1 MATLLEFRRV
11 LFRSEYSLQ
20 GNLFFR
26 QQLSYYLNL
35 TRGFHISE
43 THLINSQSKA
53 ILLHIISQLLIR
65 EGDIILVGEL
75 SHFLP
80 NMIFSKAG
88 ARLKTVPID
97 QDGAN
102 VDHYRPHFHTG
113 QIQFILLHS
122 QNQNPPSYHLS
133 QKRNEQL
140 LALAEEYDFI
150 IIEDDEDYELTYE
163 RSASPPLVKF
173 PNTDRVIYL
182 GSFGAYLIPG
192 FQTTFLIGPRD
203 FIRKGRKYLTIF
215 GQIAI
220 INEQLCGEMIQIGR
234 AHV

>member
-1 MATLLEFRRV
+1 M
-11 LFRSEYSLQ
+11 
-20 GNLFFR
+20 
-26 QQLSYYLNL
+26 
-35 TRGFHISE
+35 
-43 THLINSQSKA
+43 
-53 ILLHIISQLLIR
+53 R
-65 EGDIILVGEL
+65 EGDSILVGQL
-75 SHFLP
+75 SHFLL

-97 QDGAN
+97 QDGVN
-102 VDHYRPHFHTG
+102 VDYIRQHFHKG
-113 QIQFILLHS
+113 QIKFILLNS
-122 QNQNPPSYHLS
+122 QNQYPTSYHLS
-133 QKRNEQL
+133 QKRKEQL

-203 FIRKGRKYLTIF
+203 FIREGRKYLNIF
-215 GQIAI
+215 GQIDMI
-220 INEQLCGEMIQIGR
+220 KEQALGEIGR
-234 AHV
+234 ASCRERGKVRGVGRS

>member
-1 MATLLEFRRV
+1 MIHTDALSHFYSSALRRKTTINQIA
-11 LFRSEYSLQ
+11 EYSLH

-75 SHFLP
+75 SYFLP

-97 QDGAN
+97 QDGVN
-102 VDHYRPHFHTG
+102 VVYIRQHFHKG
-113 QIQFILLHS
+113 QIKFIILNT
-122 QNQNPPSYHLS
+122 QNHYLTTYHLS
-133 QKRNEQL
+133 QKRKEQL

-150 IIEDDEDYELTYE
+150 IIADEEDDEWTYVL
-163 RSASPPLVKF
+163 SA
-173 PNTDRVIYL
+173 
-182 GSFGAYLIPG
+182 
-192 FQTTFLIGPRD
+192 FLIID
-203 FIRKGRKYLTIF
+203 
-215 GQIAI
+215 
-220 INEQLCGEMIQIGR
+220 
-234 AHV
+234 